1 MKRYTLYTFPALALL
16 LAATACTQDDAGT
29 LPDGTQPLTLTA
41 AIEGSAD
48 TRATVDNRWNGNETI
63 ALQVTDGNGTEWYDY
78 TVDDKGNLSGD
89 YYWTNPSSITVQ
101 GLYPN
106 IMAESNDWTWSV
118 EEDQSSDAAY
128 QSGDLLCSE
137 SKIVSFGQTSTLT
150 FYHQTAKVVVN
161 IKQEGLPTNIGV
173 TADDI
178 SLTIGEG
185 GILTMDGTF
194 TLPTEADSDDRWLGT
209 WETGSTKGSIKPHLA
224 TTPATGNF
232 ATYEALV
239 IPQDVATGTKLLTF
253 TAEKDGTSYGPFYY
267 TLKGD
272 AKWQAGYVYT
282 YDITIFHYGLEVQVS
297 ESIDWGTGTSGSG
310 SIILKDYTY
319 DENTKTY
326 TVYSAEGLSKWAEAA
341 NQDLSTNCTLMTDI
355 DLSGKNWEPV
365 AFGDDTYYYTGIFD
379 GNGHTISNLTITKEN
394 LSWDDDCGM
403 FGLVGA
409 NATIKNLTLENVSL
423 NTSVD
428 EARFPMLGIGALAG
442 ANQGTISNCNV
453 SGNISTNS
461 EMYHVGGIV
470 GRMDSGVIQY
480 CHSSASIQGGN
491 STYVG
496 GVLGG
501 EYATASVIK
510 GCSFSGSITS
520 DRAVGGI
527 AGYCRFL
534 NDMIG
539 CYSVGELSNLSTT
552 AYRTGGVVGFLQF
565 NTTANACY
573 WSNFDGEGVGY
584 CNENNQWDGAYKVDG
599 ETITWLTATQA
610 MNEVLG
616 ADAAYHWYTA
626 SPDTPPTLVPNN

>member
-1 MKRYTLYTFPALALL
+1 MKRYTLYTFSALALL
-16 LAATACTQDDAGT
+16 LAAAACTQDDAGT

-63 ALQVTDGNGTEWYDY
+63 ALQVTDGDGTEWYDY
-78 TVDDKGNLSGD
+78 TVDDKGNLSGE
-89 YYWTNPSSITVQ
+89 YYWTKPSPITVQ
-101 GLYPN
+101 GICPN
-106 IMAESNDWTWSV
+106 IMVENNDWTWSV
-118 EEDQSSDAAY
+118 EEDQSSDADY

-137 SKIVSFGQTSTLT
+137 SKTVSFAQTPALT
-150 FYHQTAKVVVN
+150 FYHQTAKIVVN
-161 IKQEGLPTNIGV
+161 IKSDGLPESIGA

-185 GILTMDGTF
+185 GILTMDGSF
-194 TLPTEADSDDRWLGT
+194 TIPTAAGSDNRWLGT
-209 WETGSTKGSIKPHLA
+209 WRTGSTKGSIKPHLA
-224 TTPATGNF
+224 TTPETGNF

-239 IPQDVATGTKLLTF
+239 IPQDMTAGTRLLTF
-253 TAEKDGTSYGPFYY
+253 TAEKDGKAYGPFYY

-282 YDITIFHYGLEVQVS
+282 YNITIFHHGLEVQVS
-297 ESIDWGTGTSGSG
+297 ESIDWGNGATGSG
-310 SIILKDYTY
+310 NIFLQDYTIS
-319 DENTKTY
+319 DDGTY
-326 TVYSAEGLSKWAEAA
+326 TVYTAEGLDAWAEAA
-341 NQDLSTNCTLMTDI
+341 NQDLSTNCILMTDI
-355 DLSGKNWEPV
+355 DLSGVDWEPV
-365 AFGDDTYYYTGIFD
+365 AFGDYNTYYTGTFD

-573 WSNFDGEGVGY
+573 WSSFDGEGVGY

-599 ETITWLTATQA
+599 EAINWAQATEA
-610 MNEVLG
+610 MNAALG
-616 ADAAYHWYTA
+616 TDATYLWHTDA
-626 SPDTPPTLVPNN
+626 PDTPPTLVPNN